1 MESLSE
7 SNTQETTVRRASSIT
22 EADKKTTVRRTSSI
36 TDTEM
41 LSLQG
46 EFFGLSKNGERQINT
61 EDVRKLL
68 TSMKIKLY
76 LTESEINKAIKQIDQ
91 DGDGMVDIAALNEVI
106 ERFDTDGII
115 YKALSQRSKIREDFL
130 RYDKDRNGFI
140 TIDELVNVVKE
151 RTGIIISER
160 HLERMLKETDTNL
173 DGMIDYEEFCGLMT
187 KSFMTKRIIA
197 LTPTKEKC
205 FEFTRRT
212 SIEYKNK
219 RRTSI
224 LEQHE

>member
-1 MESLSE
+1 MHSLTI
-7 SNTQETTVRRASSIT
+7 SNNQNTAL
-22 EADKKTTVRRTSSI
+22 RRTSNIS
-36 TDTEM
+36 DEEM
-41 LSLQG
+41 LALQG
-46 EFFGLSKNGERQINT
+46 EFFGLSKNGEREINT
-61 EDVRKLL
+61 EDVRTLL
-68 TSMKIKLY
+68 TSMRIKLY

-91 DGDGMVDIAALNEVI
+91 DGNGIVDMDELSDVI

-130 RYDKDRNGFI
+130 KYDKDRNGFI
-140 TIDELVNVVKE
+140 TIDELVNVVIE

-197 LTPTKEKC
+197 ITPTKEKC
-205 FEFTRRT
+205 FE
-212 SIEYKNK
+212 YK
-219 RRTSI
+219 
-224 LEQHE
+224 

>member
-130 RYDKDRNGFI
+130 RYDKDKNGYI
-140 TIDELVNVVKE
+140 TIDELVNVVIE

-160 HLERMLKETDTNL
+160 HLEGMLKETDTNH
-173 DGMIDYEEFCGLMT
+173 DGLINYEEFCRLMT
-187 KSFMTKRIIA
+187 KSFMTKRIVAIA
-197 LTPTKEKC
+197 PIKE
-205 FEFTRRT
+205 
-212 SIEYKNK
+212 
-219 RRTSI
+219 
-224 LEQHE
+224 

>member
-1 MESLSE
+1 MHSLTI
-7 SNTQETTVRRASSIT
+7 SNNQNKAL
-22 EADKKTTVRRTSSI
+22 RRTSNIS
-36 TDTEM
+36 DEEM
-41 LSLQG
+41 LALQG
-46 EFFGLSKNGERQINT
+46 EFFGLSKNGERVINT
-61 EDVRKLL
+61 EDLRTLL
-68 TSMKIKLY
+68 ISMRIKLY
-76 LTESEINKAIKQIDQ
+76 LTEDEINKAIKQIDQ
-91 DGDGMVDIAALNEVI
+91 DGDGIVDMDELNDVI

-130 RYDKDRNGFI
+130 RYDKDKNGVI
-140 TIDELVNVVKE
+140 TIDELVNVVIE